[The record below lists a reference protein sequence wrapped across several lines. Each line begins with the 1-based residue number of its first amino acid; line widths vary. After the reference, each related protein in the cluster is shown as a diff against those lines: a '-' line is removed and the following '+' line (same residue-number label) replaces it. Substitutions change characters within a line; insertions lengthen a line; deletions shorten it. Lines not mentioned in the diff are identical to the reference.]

1 MSNNCKMQ
9 SLLKKL
15 ELLVINS
22 RKSNILELEKG
33 YEILI
38 INSNYY
44 LIHTELLNETLDM
57 FFQTYKQIE
66 QSLSGQEVR
75 ARLRNLVRNEK

>member
-1 MSNNCKMQ
+1 MQ